1 MPSDPGR
8 LIDVVG
14 PVALGGN
21 GLISFE
27 EARIHGHWRERYLC
41 IDRRRAYELGN
52 GCGTCEFYFERLE
65 GANQAVSLEILRERL
80 REGLSSARDL
90 AGEQFA
96 RILPNEVYTLLLV
109 DLDPRLVEPHTPDD
123 YFVNEQV
130 ELWGIDGFWGL
141 PHYTKVPYYR
151 TGDRDMVPGSRLFE
165 FVVPMV
171 PPNWLDPETVSVYE
185 TLLGEDVPATAVAV
199 GVLDVKQPATWP
211 QDSAPSITEH
221 WCLAHYLLD
230 GHHKLFAAARTG
242 KAIRLL
248 SFVAHDHSL
257 ASADDIARLTQRLRQ
272 AI

>member
-1 MPSDPGR
+1 MPSAPGM
-8 LIDVVG
+8 LVDVVG
-14 PVALGGN
+14 PVTLGGN

-41 IDRRRAYELGN
+41 IGQRRAYELGN

-65 GANQAVSLEILRERL
+65 GANQAVSPETLRERL
-80 REGLSSARDL
+80 REGLTSARDL

-109 DLDPRLVEPHTPDD
+109 DLHPRLVEPRTPDD

-130 ELWGIDGFWGL
+130 DLWGIDDFWGVA
-141 PHYTKVPYYR
+141 HYTKVPYYR
-151 TGDRDMVPGSRLFE
+151 ADDRDMAPGSRLSQ

-171 PPNWLDPETVSVYE
+171 PPKWLHPETVSAYE
-185 TLLGEDVPATAVAV
+185 TLLGGDARATAVAV

-211 QDSAPSITEH
+211 QDPAPSITEH
-221 WCLAHYLLD
+221 WCLVHYLLD

-242 KAIRLL
+242 KTIRLL

-257 ASADDIARLTQRLRQ
+257 ASADDIARLAQRLRQ